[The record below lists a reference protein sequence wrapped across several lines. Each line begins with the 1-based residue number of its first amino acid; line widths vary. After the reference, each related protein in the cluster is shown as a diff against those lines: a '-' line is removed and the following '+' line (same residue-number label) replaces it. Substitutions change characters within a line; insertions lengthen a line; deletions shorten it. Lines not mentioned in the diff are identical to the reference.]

1 MQKYPHI
8 IESYACILN
17 IFALIFLLLPT
28 AEPSSLE
35 CSSLE
40 RINLLISLGICSMP
54 KLSK

>member
-17 IFALIFLLLPT
+17 IFALIFLLSPT

-35 CSSLE
+35 H
-40 RINLLISLGICSMP
+40 INLLISLGICSMP